1 MTTQS
6 QTLARAVMLKN
17 LDLVR
22 MAWEQ
27 SHPHRLPLLD
37 CAEMD
42 GLTFQIT
49 HASAPHLLDL
59 VLLDRVHQ
67 PVILVLDDAAGDGP
81 NGWRN
86 LDQIARFAAA
96 AIITTA
102 PYRAETFIAATHVA
116 RAVNRLAVVETTAAA
131 RPKWLET
138 LTAIARPAP

>member
-6 QTLARAVMLKN
+6 QTIARAAMLQN
-17 LDLVR
+17 LDIVR
-22 MAWEQ
+22 QAWEQ

-37 CAEMD
+37 AAEMD
-42 GLTFQIT
+42 AATVQFC
-49 HASAPHLLDL
+49 HAAAPHLLDL
-59 VLLDRVHQ
+59 VLLDRVQQ

-81 NGWRN
+81 GGWKN

-116 RAVNRLAVVETTAAA
+116 CAVNRLAVVETTAAA
-131 RPKWLET
+131 RPRWLET
-138 LTAIARPAP
+138 LTVIARHS